1 LAADAKAK
9 RFFRQDIICNI
20 PEVSQAAKQGPGTPK
35 ASGPTLFVAGVATF
49 AKSNLLLSGRLLP
62 SCGAVPP
69 QSDMLRRGP
78 NLISRREAGDFVL
91 RPRAAVSL
99 RLLALRFAAPLAS
112 L

>member
-1 LAADAKAK
+1 MLGGGREGQA
-9 RFFRQDIICNI
+9 FFRQDIICNI
-20 PEVSQAAKQGPGTPK
+20 PEVSRAAKQGPGTPK

-69 QSDMLRRGP
+69 QSDILRRALS
-78 NLISRREAGDFVL
+78 LISRREASDFVL

-99 RLLALRFAAPLAS
+99 GFWR
-112 L
+112 